1 MTIELSHQEKSLLIQ
16 IARDAIS
23 RALRKEDQRNL
34 DAEEFPSQLGEPGA
48 SFVTLTIKGVL
59 RGCIGSIE
67 AFQPLVIDVRDR
79 ALAAAF
85 EDPRFPPLSGRELN
99 DVEIEISV
107 LTSPERLI
115 YQDPADLPDLL
126 RPGVDGVILRHQYRR
141 ATFLPQVWETL
152 PSPEIFLGRLCQ
164 KMGLPADTWERYHL
178 EVEVYQVEK
187 FTEAELRS

>member
-1 MTIELSHQEKSLLIQ
+1 MTTDLSHQEKKLLLR

-23 RALRKEDQRNL
+23 RALQDQGQRDL
-34 DAEEFPSQLGEPGA
+34 DAEDFPSQLKAPGA
-48 SFVTLTIKGVL
+48 SFVTLTINGVL

-67 AFQPLVIDVRDR
+67 ASQPLVIDVRDR

-85 EDPRFPPLSGRELN
+85 EDPRFPPLSSQELN

-107 LTSPERLI
+107 LTSPERLN

-126 RPGVDGVILRHQYRR
+126 QPGVDGVILRHQYRR

-152 PSPEIFLGRLCQ
+152 TSPELFLGRLCQ
-164 KMGLPADTWERYHL
+164 KMGMPADTWKRYHL
-178 EVEVYQVEK
+178 EVETYQVEK
-187 FTEAELRS
+187 FTEGEL

>member
-1 MTIELSHQEKSLLIQ
+1 MTTELSHQEKKLLLQ

-23 RALRKEDQRNL
+23 RSLQDEGQRDL
-34 DAEEFPSQLGEPGA
+34 DAQDFSSHLKEPGA
-48 SFVTLTIKGVL
+48 SFVTLTINGVL

-67 AFQPLVIDVRDR
+67 ASQPLIIDVRDR

-85 EDPRFPPLSGRELN
+85 EDPRFPPLSMQELN

-107 LTSPERLI
+107 LTSPERLN
-115 YQDPADLPDLL
+115 YQDPVELPDLL

-152 PSPEIFLGRLCQ
+152 TSPELFLGRLCQ
-164 KMGLPADTWERYHL
+164 KMGMPADSWEQYHL
-178 EVEVYQVEK
+178 EVETYQVEK
-187 FTEAELRS
+187 FTEGEL

>member
-1 MTIELSHQEKSLLIQ
+1 MAIKFSYTEKSLLLQ
-16 IARDAIS
+16 IARDSIT
-23 RALRKEDQRNL
+23 RALQDEDQRNL
-34 DAEEFPSQLGEPGA
+34 DPEDYPPHLREPGA

-67 AFQPLVIDVRDR
+67 ISQPLVIDVRDR

-85 EDPRFPPLSGRELN
+85 EDPRFPPLSEHELN

-107 LTSPERLI
+107 LTSPESLI
-115 YQDPADLPDLL
+115 YQDPAELPDLL

-152 PSPEIFLGRLCQ
+152 PSPELFLGRLCQ
-164 KMGLPADTWERYHL
+164 KMGLPADTWKRFPM
-178 EVEVYQVEK
+178 EVETYQVEK
-187 FTEAELRS
+187 FTEDELRS